1 MLSILWFCDCAAGG
15 RSSCDE
21 HEGAFRSAEEQTQG
35 ETEPTVVPH
44 QQSSSGT
51 QHYDS
56 FVQKGIMFEV
66 QMDDEDQNEDVG
78 QHCPPLPEQEVD
90 PLNQTLIFKEGEDL
104 KLMDW
109 SEIRRGWSQRTPH
122 TLLDELMKMD
132 VNNTLVEAEQGE
144 SLDSS

>member
-1 MLSILWFCDCAAGG
+1 MLSNLWFCDCAAGG

-21 HEGAFRSAEEQTQG
+21 DEGGFSSAEEQTQG

-44 QQSSSGT
+44 QSSSRT
-51 QHYDS
+51 QRYDS
-56 FVQKGIMFEV
+56 LLQKEIIFEV
-66 QMDDEDQNEDVG
+66 RMDDEDRNEDVG

-90 PLNQTLIFKEGEDL
+90 PLNQTLSFKEGEDL
-104 KLMDW
+104 KIRDW

-132 VNNTLVEAEQGE
+132 VNDTLVEAEQGE